1 MDEVATA
8 PPPRRPHRERRHRR
22 KASDAAA
29 AALAAQAAASY
40 GDVFG
45 GPPRFAPPPA
55 FAAGAGAAPADYA
68 EVFGGVAASCS
79 IPYLDL
85 PPAVADGAGAGAG
98 AGAYGEIFGRFD
110 FGDFAAP
117 YEEMLPGAE
126 CLAEEIVSPSGSSR
140 YQFCPHFRISLSPH
154 PPRATVARRSLFGL
168 RMAAFCSNF
177 GALVLLVPF
186 EERG

>member
-1 MDEVATA
+1 VRKTVPLTIVAA
-8 PPPRRPHRERRHRR
+8 SARESAHRQSSPGWAVHPGRCSRSRGVP
-22 KASDAAA
+22 
-29 AALAAQAAASY
+29 LAAQAAASY

-85 PPAVADGAGAGAG
+85 PPAVADGAGAGA
-98 AGAYGEIFGRFD
+98 YGEIFGRFD
-110 FGDFAAP
+110 FEDFAAP

-154 PPRATVARRSLFGL
+154 PPRATVARRSLFG
-168 RMAAFCSNF
+168 
-177 GALVLLVPF
+177 GLVLQF
-186 EERG
+186 WGSRFARAF